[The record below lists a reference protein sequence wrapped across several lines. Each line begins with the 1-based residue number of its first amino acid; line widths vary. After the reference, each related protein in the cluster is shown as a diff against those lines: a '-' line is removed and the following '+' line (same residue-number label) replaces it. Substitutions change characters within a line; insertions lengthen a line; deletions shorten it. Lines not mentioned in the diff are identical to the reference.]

1 MIHTQN
7 SEISDNPP
15 EIFAYGSSDHNEM
28 VRLFVPYIE
37 TLMPD
42 EVALDAVFSDP
53 SSSYYDPMFNVTT
66 ALIVYG
72 RKRLMHKSSSR
83 QMTLGSEG

>member
-1 MIHTQN
+1 MLVIHTQN
-7 SEISDNPP
+7 SIELDTPP
-15 EIFAYGSSDHNEM
+15 EIFRYGSPDHNEM

-72 RKRLMHKSSSR
+72 RARLMHKKRKLER
-83 QMTLGSEG
+83 QA